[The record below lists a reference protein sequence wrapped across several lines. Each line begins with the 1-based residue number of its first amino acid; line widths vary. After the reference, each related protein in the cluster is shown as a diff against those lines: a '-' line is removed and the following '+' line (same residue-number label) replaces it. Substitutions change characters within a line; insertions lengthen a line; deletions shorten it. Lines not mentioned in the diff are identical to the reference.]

1 MNRILTNATLVL
13 LLGSMSSLIQAQSGP
28 AINPAGQRLEGV
40 FLVTV
45 TPESGAP
52 AYKIIR
58 LFLPNGSV
66 VGPGPSAL
74 ASTACGEWLRTGDRE
89 FAITIVSFNYST
101 AGPALSITTSRGT
114 VRLNETAD
122 QLSGRFVSDTV
133 DLDGNLLASITASV
147 QGQRIQ
153 VQTLPMT

>member
-1 MNRILTNATLVL
+1 MNRILKSAAVAL
-13 LLGSMSSLIQAQSGP
+13 LLGSTNSVAPAQSGP
-28 AINPAGQRLEGV
+28 AINPTGQRLEGV

-52 AYKIIR
+52 ASKIIR

-66 VGPGPSAL
+66 VGPGASAL
-74 ASTACGEWLRTGDRE
+74 ASTACGEWIRTGDRE
-89 FAITIVSFNYST
+89 FAITIVSFNYSA
-101 AGPALSITTSRGT
+101 AGPTVSITSSRGT

-122 QLSGRFVSDTV
+122 QLNGRFVSDTV
-133 DLDGNLLASITASV
+133 DLDGNLLATVAIGV

-153 VQTLPMT
+153 VQTLP